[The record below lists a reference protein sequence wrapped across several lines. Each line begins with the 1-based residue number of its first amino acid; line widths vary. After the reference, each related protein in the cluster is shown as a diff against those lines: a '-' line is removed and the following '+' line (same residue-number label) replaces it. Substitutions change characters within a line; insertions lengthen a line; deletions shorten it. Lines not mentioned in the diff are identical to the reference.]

1 MPQVQLQDGIQ
12 VPSNRPHKKN
22 AHSWDWSEH
31 VYGWLLQRKTQN
43 ISEPSPIQTAPTG
56 AKVTCP
62 DYNKLFG
69 AVRNMKK
76 HWKAKHK
83 SNNTSQSNE
92 TIRDT
97 NLNPDNM
104 DIDNIQFE
112 ICA

>member
-1 MPQVQLQDGIQ
+1 MPQVQLQDGIR
-12 VPSNRPHKKN
+12 VLSYRPHMKN

-56 AKVTCP
+56 ACKG
-62 DYNKLFG
+62 DLSG
-69 AVRNMKK
+69 AGLQQIV
-76 HWKAKHK
+76 
-83 SNNTSQSNE
+83 SSQNSNE
-92 TIRDT
+92 TIQDT
-97 NLNPDNM
+97 NLNPDDL

>member
-43 ISEPSPIQTAPTG
+43 ISEPSPIQTAPAG
-56 AKVTCP
+56 ACKG
-62 DYNKLFG
+62 DLSG
-69 AVRNMKK
+69 AGLQQIV
-76 HWKAKHK
+76 
-83 SNNTSQSNE
+83 SSQNSKE
-92 TIRDT
+92 TIQDT
-97 NLNPDNM
+97 NLNPDDL